1 MVDALELFITE
12 LSFAL
17 VIIKIGIY
25 ASRNLYELPGDLS
38 GRFRKRETLANH
50 PFLADGIEL
59 EDSEG
64 AAWLR
69 AQR

>member
-1 MVDALELFITE
+1 MIDAFELFIIE

-25 ASRNLYELPGDLS
+25 ASRNLYELPGGLS

-59 EDSEG
+59 EGSEG

>member
-25 ASRNLYELPGDLS
+25 ASRNLYELRGDLS

-59 EDSEG
+59 EGSEG